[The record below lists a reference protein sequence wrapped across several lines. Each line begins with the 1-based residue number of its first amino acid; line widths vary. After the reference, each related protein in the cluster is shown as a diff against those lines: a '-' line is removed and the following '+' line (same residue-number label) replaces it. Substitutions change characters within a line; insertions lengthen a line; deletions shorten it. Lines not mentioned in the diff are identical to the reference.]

1 STLDYSTYLGGG
13 GSDSGNGIAVD
24 SSEDAYV
31 TGTTQSGDFP
41 TVNFFDDSL
50 AGAED
55 AFVSKFDP
63 SLSGVAS
70 LLYSTYL
77 GGGDSDSG
85 NGIAVDST
93 GNAYVTGT
101 TRSGDFP
108 TQSPFQ
114 AAKSGSNDAFVTKF
128 NAAGSALTYSTYLG
142 GSGNDFG
149 NSIAVDISANAY
161 VTGTTESANF
171 PIANAFQSNLI
182 GTRDSFV
189 TKVNS
194 AGDTLAYS
202 SYLGGSNDDFGN
214 SIAVDGLGNAFV
226 AGTTDSTNFPTKS
239 VQDTPGG
246 GDDGFVAKV
255 QEAEVTEGAGG
266 GNESSGGGG
275 GGGCFIA
282 TAAEGSPMAWP
293 GQLLSVIFIL
303 FALLSI
309 TLSVLFRRLKLREV
323 VSKTARLK
331 SK

>member
-1 STLDYSTYLGGG
+1 
-13 GSDSGNGIAVD
+13 
-24 SSEDAYV
+24 
-31 TGTTQSGDFP
+31 
-41 TVNFFDDSL
+41 
-50 AGAED
+50 
-55 AFVSKFDP
+55 
-63 SLSGVAS
+63 
-70 LLYSTYL
+70 
-77 GGGDSDSG
+77 
-85 NGIAVDST
+85 
-93 GNAYVTGT
+93 
-101 TRSGDFP
+101 
-108 TQSPFQ
+108 
-114 AAKSGSNDAFVTKF
+114 
-128 NAAGSALTYSTYLG
+128 
-142 GSGNDFG
+142 
-149 NSIAVDISANAY
+149 
-161 VTGTTESANF
+161 
-171 PIANAFQSNLI
+171 
-182 GTRDSFV
+182 
-189 TKVNS
+189 VNS